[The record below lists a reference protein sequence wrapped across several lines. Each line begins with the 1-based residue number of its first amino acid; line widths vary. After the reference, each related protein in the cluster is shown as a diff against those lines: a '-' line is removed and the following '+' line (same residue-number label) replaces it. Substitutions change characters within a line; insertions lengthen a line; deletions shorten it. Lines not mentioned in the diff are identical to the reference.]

1 MIEHTVFLNI
11 FTDGFVAYDNYMRK
25 YSSFYALSLRIENCN
40 NNDAVNEVF
49 SRFVTMMGKGG
60 KKKCEER
67 ANSIL
72 KVLSAVGEE
81 GVYYNYNDVCYYI
94 RWVVDGI
101 CGDMVALE
109 AFSNHPAKHCSAHH
123 CMFGNCQR
131 WRLEPFTGLYQQYD
145 LECTLGKR
153 AISGD
158 VSPPF
163 YSSGAQDFYTND
175 SFVANMNS
183 KKERVDKINALEREA
198 STGE

>member
-40 NNDAVNEVF
+40 NYDAVNEVF
-49 SRFVTMMGKGG
+49 SRFVTVMGKGG
-60 KKKCEER
+60 KKYEER

-81 GVYYNYNDVCYYI
+81 GVYYNYIVKAII
-94 RWVVDGI
+94 RWVADWI
-101 CGDMVALE
+101 CGDMMALE

-123 CMFGNCQR
+123 CMFGDCQR
-131 WRLEPFTGLYQQYD
+131 WRMEPFTGLYQQYD

-153 AISGD
+153 AINGD

-175 SFVANMNS
+175 SFVANRNS